1 MAKKKEQII
10 FHQQK
15 QDPYIYLYLGEKR
28 YYRLQPT
35 PYAYK
40 HPNYKKIK
48 KNLNDTSPY
57 YNYNLG
63 IK

>member
-15 QDPYIYLYLGEKR
+15 QDPYIYLYLGEK
-28 YYRLQPT
+28 YYHRLQPI

-48 KNLNDTSPY
+48 KNLN
-57 YNYNLG
+57 G
-63 IK
+63 I